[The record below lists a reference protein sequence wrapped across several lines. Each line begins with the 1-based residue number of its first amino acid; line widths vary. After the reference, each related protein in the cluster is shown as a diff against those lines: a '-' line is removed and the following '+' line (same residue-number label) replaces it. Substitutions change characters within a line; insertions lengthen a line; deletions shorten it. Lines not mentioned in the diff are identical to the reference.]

1 MRQTSSTQA
10 SEAMRVSARSIGK
23 QGQAVP
29 ALYGGTTRDYAM
41 METAFHAVPYTA
53 GFKSY
58 GKAKLVGKMHS
69 TIQLSAPLQL
79 INLAGSD

>member
-1 MRQTSSTQA
+1 
-10 SEAMRVSARSIGK
+10 
-23 QGQAVP
+23 
-29 ALYGGTTRDYAM
+29 M